1 MFTVTKKGLFALPV
15 REGRNAGAFPGAH
28 HAETTFCQRYP
39 CGKEKLFAHTVGE
52 DKLAALQMQT
62 TLYGHVMHAKSV
74 AVYRRVHTH
83 TYTHMC
89 VCGDC
94 FSCALVRSLSYAF
107 FCSFAISFMHS
118 CTHLS

>member
-28 HAETTFCQRYP
+28 HVATTFCQRYP
-39 CGKEKLFAHTVGE
+39 CGKEKLFAHTLRE

-74 AVYRRVHTH
+74 AMYRRVHTH
-83 TYTHMC
+83 THAQVTPGP
-89 VCGDC
+89 VQKK
-94 FSCALVRSLSYAF
+94 ALKRF
-107 FCSFAISFMHS
+107 FNLDAVKRYVHRPQ
-118 CTHLS
+118 